1 MPAPTPPPPHRD
13 SKPIKRPALSR
24 RARLF
29 HLKHGLPRQII
40 ARRSGGDA
48 PKNPIFARAGGSSVG
63 GALPAGRA
71 TRGLTVLVVGALFL
85 MSGRWYF
92 GQKINLSG
100 EAERVLRA
108 QLIPQLEKRL
118 GERVE
123 VGRVETDWLGRVT
136 LRDVVIGR
144 NAKLPT
150 GALAQIRSVTIG
162 LDLPGL
168 ALRRVSPAEAVRS
181 VALENPQIYLRRDK
195 TGINWQKML
204 QRDAA
209 GQKVAWTGR
218 VTAFDGRVYYLD
230 TAQPSASGRPLI
242 VDAYGVDATFDAL
255 AGAPYRFA
263 ARARKPYF
271 GSERLLLKEI
281 TSGGTLAND
290 LQRGL
295 ISGGTNDLPLATLSD
310 FAFPKRDVVLR
321 GGRADADV
329 QLVLQ
334 GKKLSRHGALM
345 LRGVSA
351 TFLRAKEPNSGRP
364 FEIEAANGPLR
375 FAGEAFTTTGATFR
389 ALGAPWSVAG
399 AASVTDKTPVFDLD
413 LATPSLPVARLRAML
428 PAATRHLNFSGDTA
442 RLSAHLAGTLR
453 QISTTGVLETQNA
466 RFSEAKNGVR
476 AAFPSFRTTF
486 AAATSGDVTPQ
497 NGRVNFGKVDW
508 RFAARFSA
516 PGGLVSSPQGQIGAK
531 NWAGSAR
538 GAKNGGLELD
548 FGARDFALQSPRY
561 GASRGES
568 LQFAASTPQIARPD
582 WRGQMHLSDAST
594 GALRLAA
601 FSPNLARAVEKS
613 GELDVAARFSGLD
626 AARLKAPNAL
636 QNLRAEATFSL
647 SGVELN
653 PAVFPSQTAL
663 PLSREDFTLSALRG
677 RVSVANGRLTL
688 SRASAVSSFGAV
700 RLDAA
705 LPLGNP
711 RAARIALS
719 LPSVAVDAARLAPF
733 LRAQNVA
740 LDGEWRGRVS
750 LLSRQGQGGKFGLDF
765 NLKAPASTLRG
776 LGNRGARVNLESPTL
791 VGRANFDAP
800 NPARGWNATAT
811 LRADESRALG
821 GTLGRFAALP
831 ATLSGARAVGL
842 ELDIVA
848 RDAGVGAPLDWA
860 GQLAA
865 RRLSAPLPAKAR
877 GPVFATVSDARAY
890 LEGARGGV
898 EISRFAANFG
908 EGRISGTA
916 KIQNGAPQA
925 KILARNVDMKTV
937 QGLLAPQSLAQARL
951 TGTADLTLQIVPN
964 APARAQIRLARG
976 SLILPEMAG
985 AAPFPL
991 DGARALASIDEAG
1004 IVRIRD
1010 AAIWS
1015 EGARFAGDATL
1026 GKTRWSGNLRV
1037 SGARLARFAALPIAR
1052 DLREKVRPEGLASG
1066 NFAFQ
1071 IDPRNFKN
1079 ASVSGRAEV
1088 KLASLAGASIDTA
1101 SAQIT
1106 AQSRADGWKL
1116 ALTEIAG
1123 RAENAPFSGEVR
1135 ADSRANAWSARIATQ
1150 NLESGRLAR
1159 LGALSNAQG
1168 VQDRTAILERALPV
1182 AGEVGADIALS
1193 GTLRGARGNLAPRA
1207 NDGFVR
1213 VASGPLLWRGRSFG
1227 LLRADVEVENGVARA
1242 KTLELSRPATAGGA
1256 ATPLVSVSGT
1266 LPLDPD
1272 AAGLDAQIRV
1282 AQAPLSFFTDALDD
1296 AGDALARAGIR
1307 APLFERAV
1315 DYVDRLPEG
1324 TVGNV
1329 ALEASLQGAWRA
1341 PRLHVTNLTLRNGR
1355 TRVPAG
1361 GFSPPATLDAAFV
1374 YEKGAVRV
1382 EKAEFRLQKSAIL
1395 PSPTGNAVEE
1405 DDDTLLRL
1413 EPGGSVVPDGPITL
1427 AGDVFNA
1434 NLSQLST
1441 WVPALRNAEGGPLLR
1456 GQLTEISFRVGGTTL
1471 DPSITGSVQAENL
1484 AFNSYTLDRL
1494 RLSRFEIE
1502 GGQARVEPGNLTV
1515 VRGAFQSSAAY
1526 GSVPWK
1532 WAPPGPDP
1540 TGALDLHFPIQTRD
1554 FGALI
1559 GVAVP
1564 SLSVADADEFQGSI
1578 DVTGTMQAPQISGAV
1593 TIRGGQFRFD
1603 PRQNALEAGLR
1614 DLSGTVRFVGGNQ
1627 LLIDPDD
1634 PLRGKLVPADAVV
1647 GRVARSDVAVG
1658 QTVAANAAP
1667 QKPAKKAKGDNGP
1680 TLAGEW
1686 VLRGGVTR
1694 PVALD
1699 KGSLLDPTLA
1709 LARLKYDLNFSLDK
1723 GAFGTQAVSGVQ
1735 DVSLG
1740 AIWRTGA
1747 GENPQLHQT
1756 VRWMLAARGKKP
1768 RRGKGGGELASF
1780 GALTLNPDFA
1790 SGIEALGRSRA
1801 ENFSSE
1807 ADFAGLEV
1815 AKRIDIAAFPDRR
1828 AQVRFDSFAAAL
1840 NGVAS
1845 GVVDGR
1851 LVLDNRARIQQ
1862 PPREAVQL
1870 QRAAITDRGPR
1881 PSLFGPAFETQ
1892 WRGAAARSAQS
1903 SGAPVADF
1911 IPTQNEGETIE
1922 GTRLRL
1928 GGVLTLESAQISGA
1942 PAGGA
1947 AGGALLLSSL
1957 PDVPVLDVKLLLG
1970 REVEIVTAAFRA
1982 GLGGEIVASGSPS
1995 NPQVLGVLETRDG
2008 QVRFPNARAR
2018 VVEGRVSLA
2027 LNRNPETDT
2036 LRTRIEIDT
2045 TARGQAGRYAITL
2058 RMRGPLDMS
2067 GAGTQNLNIEVT
2079 SNPPLSQSEAFEQL
2093 LGTVPTQELQSDGT
2107 FRAGSSNQAYAR
2119 AVLNVLSAPL
2129 FSGVEQAVANALGLT
2144 SVSFEYRFDEP
2155 LAVEFTKAVGDRVFL
2170 SYRRS
2175 LGSGGVSSLSNGRT
2189 PFELRIEYRIKGN
2202 YLLGLQTDEQRIPK
2216 LTVQKTLRF

>member
-1 MPAPTPPPPHRD
+1 
-13 SKPIKRPALSR
+13 
-24 RARLF
+24 
-29 HLKHGLPRQII
+29 
-40 ARRSGGDA
+40 
-48 PKNPIFARAGGSSVG
+48 
-63 GALPAGRA
+63 
-71 TRGLTVLVVGALFL
+71 
-85 MSGRWYF
+85 
-92 GQKINLSG
+92 
-100 EAERVLRA
+100 
-108 QLIPQLEKRL
+108 
-118 GERVE
+118 
-123 VGRVETDWLGRVT
+123 
-136 LRDVVIGR
+136 
-144 NAKLPT
+144 
-150 GALAQIRSVTIG
+150 
-162 LDLPGL
+162 
-168 ALRRVSPAEAVRS
+168 
-181 VALENPQIYLRRDK
+181 
-195 TGINWQKML
+195 
-204 QRDAA
+204 
-209 GQKVAWTGR
+209 
-218 VTAFDGRVYYLD
+218 
-230 TAQPSASGRPLI
+230 
-242 VDAYGVDATFDAL
+242 
-255 AGAPYRFA
+255 
-263 ARARKPYF
+263 
-271 GSERLLLKEI
+271 
-281 TSGGTLAND
+281 
-290 LQRGL
+290 
-295 ISGGTNDLPLATLSD
+295 
-310 FAFPKRDVVLR
+310 
-321 GGRADADV
+321 
-329 QLVLQ
+329 
-334 GKKLSRHGALM
+334 
-345 LRGVSA
+345 
-351 TFLRAKEPNSGRP
+351 
-364 FEIEAANGPLR
+364 
-375 FAGEAFTTTGATFR
+375 
-389 ALGAPWSVAG
+389 
-399 AASVTDKTPVFDLD
+399 
-413 LATPSLPVARLRAML
+413 
-428 PAATRHLNFSGDTA
+428 
-442 RLSAHLAGTLR
+442 
-453 QISTTGVLETQNA
+453 
-466 RFSEAKNGVR
+466 
-476 AAFPSFRTTF
+476 
-486 AAATSGDVTPQ
+486 
-497 NGRVNFGKVDW
+497 
-508 RFAARFSA
+508 
-516 PGGLVSSPQGQIGAK
+516 
-531 NWAGSAR
+531 
-538 GAKNGGLELD
+538 
-548 FGARDFALQSPRY
+548 
-561 GASRGES
+561 
-568 LQFAASTPQIARPD
+568 
-582 WRGQMHLSDAST
+582 
-594 GALRLAA
+594 
-601 FSPNLARAVEKS
+601 
-613 GELDVAARFSGLD
+613 
-626 AARLKAPNAL
+626 
-636 QNLRAEATFSL
+636 
-647 SGVELN
+647 
-653 PAVFPSQTAL
+653 
-663 PLSREDFTLSALRG
+663 
-677 RVSVANGRLTL
+677 
-688 SRASAVSSFGAV
+688 V

-719 LPSVAVDAARLAPF
+719 LPSVAVDAALLAPF

-740 LDGEWRGRVS
+740 LDGNWRGRVS
-750 LLSRQGQGGKFGLDF
+750 LLSRQGQSGKFGLDF
-765 NLKAPASTLRG
+765 NLAAPASTLRG
-776 LGNRGARVNLESPTL
+776 LGKRGARVNLQSPTL
-791 VGRANFDAP
+791 TGRADFDAQ
-800 NPARGWNATAT
+800 NPARGWSATAT
-811 LRADESRALG
+811 LRARESRAVG

-831 ATLSGARAVGL
+831 ARLSGARAVGL
-842 ELDIVA
+842 ELNIVA
-848 RDAGVGAPLDWA
+848 RDAGIGAPLDWA
-860 GQLAA
+860 GQLSA
-865 RRLSAPLPAKAR
+865 RRLSAPLPAKSR
-877 GPVFATVSDARAY
+877 GPVFATVSDVRAY

-898 EISRFAANFG
+898 EISRFTANFG
-908 EGRISGTA
+908 AGRLSGTA

-925 KILARNVDMKTV
+925 RILARNVDMKTV
-937 QGLLAPQSLAQARL
+937 QLLLAPQTRVQARL
-951 TGTADLTLQIVPN
+951 TGTADLALQIAPD

-991 DGARALASIDEAG
+991 DGARALVSIDKAG
-1004 IVRIRD
+1004 IVRVRD

-1037 SGARLARFAALPIAR
+1037 SGARLARFAALPLAR
-1052 DLREKVRPEGLASG
+1052 ALSDKTRPDGLASG
-1066 NFAFQ
+1066 VFTFQ
-1071 IDPRNFKN
+1071 VDPNNLQN
-1079 ASVSGRAEV
+1079 ASVSGRAAV
-1088 KLASLAGASIDTA
+1088 KLASIAGASIDTA
-1101 SAQIT
+1101 SAQVS
-1106 AQSRADGWKL
+1106 AQSRADGWKIT
-1116 ALTEIAG
+1116 LTDIVG

-1135 ADSRANAWSARIATQ
+1135 ADSRTNAWSARLATQ

-1159 LGALSNAQG
+1159 LGALSNARG

-1182 AGEVGADIALS
+1182 AGEVGADIELS
-1193 GTLRGARGNLAPRA
+1193 GTLRGPRGNLAPRA

-1213 VASGPLLWRGRSFG
+1213 VASGPLLWRGRSLG

-1242 KTLELSRPATAGGA
+1242 KTLELSRPATAGNA
-1256 ATPLVSVSGT
+1256 ATPIVSVAGT

-1272 AAGLDAQIRV
+1272 ATGLDAQIRV
-1282 AQAPLSFFTDALDD
+1282 AQAPLSFFTEALGDAS
-1296 AGDALARAGIR
+1296 DALARAGIR

-1315 DYVDRLPEG
+1315 DYVNRLPQG

-1329 ALEASLQGAWRA
+1329 ALEADLQGGWRA

-1395 PSPTGNAVEE
+1395 PSPTGDAVEE
-1405 DDDTLLRL
+1405 DDDTLLRI

-1471 DPSITGSVQAENL
+1471 DPSVTGSVQAENL
-1484 AFNSYTLDRL
+1484 SFNSYTLDRL

-1502 GGQARVEPGNLTV
+1502 GGQARVDPGNLTV

-1540 TGALDLHFPIQTRD
+1540 TGALNLHFPIQTRD

-1559 GVAVP
+1559 GVVLP

-1658 QTVAANAAP
+1658 QTVAANVAP
-1667 QKPAKKAKGDNGP
+1667 QKPVKKAKGDNGP

-1686 VLRGGVTR
+1686 VLRGGITR
-1694 PVALD
+1694 PAALD
-1699 KGSLLDPTLA
+1699 KGSLLDPALA
-1709 LARLKYDLNFSLDK
+1709 LSRLKYDLNFSLDK
-1723 GAFGTQAVSGVQ
+1723 GAFGTEAISGVQ

-1747 GENPQLHQT
+1747 GENPQFHQT

-1768 RRGKGGGELASF
+1768 RKAKSGGELASF

-1790 SGIEALGRSRA
+1790 SGIEAIGRSRA

-1815 AKRIDIAAFPDRR
+1815 ARRIDVSTFPDRR

-1840 NGVAS
+1840 TGVAS

-1851 LVLDNRARIQQ
+1851 LVLDNRGRIQQ

-1870 QRAAITDRGPR
+1870 QRAALTDRGPR

-1892 WRGAAARSAQS
+1892 WRGAAARSAES
-1903 SGAPVADF
+1903 SAPVADF
-1911 IPTQNEGETIE
+1911 IPVQDGGEAIE

-1947 AGGALLLSSL
+1947 ASGGLLLSSL

-1970 REVEIVTAAFRA
+1970 REVEIVTSAFRA

-2129 FSGVEQAVANALGLT
+2129 FSGFEQTVARALGLT

-2175 LGSGGVSSLSNGRT
+2175 LGSGGPSSVNNGRT

-2216 LTVQKTLRF
+2216 LTVQ